1 MPITRTCRISGK
13 EFIITDR
20 EITFLDK
27 ISPIFGWKKYP
38 LWVPTLCSEERMR
51 RRLSWRNWF
60 TLYKATCPLSWRSII
75 TTYSPSLGYL
85 GTDQETWWTQVEWL
99 DYGEDYDFGQ
109 SFFEQY
115 NTLLKKTPLPCVS
128 NSYTINQ
135 NAEYVHGTINVQ
147 NCYLIFN
154 SSNNEYCEYAETVN
168 RSTFIFD
175 SSYVFES
182 SHCYDSIGITRCYN
196 CISVEESEDC
206 SESYF
211 LYDCRGCDHCIL
223 CDWLENQSYCIKNKK
238 VTPEEYEIFLNS
250 IWESDGTI
258 QYEALKDEFLIRKN
272 SLIQKDH
279 IVGSENCS
287 GRFIKFSKDVIN
299 GKNLTWVEDTMN
311 TWQMN
316 YVTRCY
322 DCFSW
327 GGWTIGSPG
336 AENCYECQGIWSW
349 AYGLIWCWW
358 VWENTRNMYYSYS
371 CIGCQDCFG
380 CVWLRNKQYCILNIQ
395 YEKQEYEKLAWKI
408 IDRMIQNGEWGEY
421 PPSSMST
428 FTYNETVA
436 NLEFPLTQDEA
447 NEKWYK
453 WNTYE
458 NPFQEPEKIIP
469 WSKLPHKIS
478 DIPDDILSWAIK
490 CEDSGKY
497 YKITRPELEFYRKHR
512 LPIPRKHY
520 DVRRKERFDRRSR

>member
-1 MPITRTCRISGK
+1 
-13 EFIITDR
+13 
-20 EITFLDK
+20 
-27 ISPIFGWKKYP
+27 
-38 LWVPTLCSEERMR
+38 MR

-99 DYGEDYDFGQ
+99 DYGEDYNFGQ

-115 NTLLKKTPLPCVS
+115 DTLLKRTPLPCLS

-135 NAEYVHGTINVQ
+135 NAEYVHGTINAQ

-175 SSYVFES
+175 SSYIFES

-258 QYEALKDEFLIRKN
+258 QYEALKNEFLIRKN

-327 GGWTIGSPG
+327 WGWTSESPG
-336 AENCYECQGIWSW
+336 AENCYECQGIWSG
-349 AYGLIWCWW
+349 AYWLLWCWW
-358 VWENTRNMYYSYS
+358 VWENTRNMYYCYS

-380 CVWLRNKQYCILNIQ
+380 CVWLRNKQYCILNIH
-395 YEKQEYEKLAWKI
+395 YEKQEYEKLIWNI
-408 IDRMIQNGEWGEY
+408 IDRMIQDGEWGEY

-436 NLEFPLTQDEA
+436 NLEFPMTEDEA
-447 NEKWYK
+447 KGRWYK
-453 WNTYE
+453 WSHYE
-458 NPFQEPEKIIP
+458 NLFTVPKKILP
-469 WSKLPHKIS
+469 WSKIPQKIQ
-478 DIPDDILSWAIK
+478 DIPDDILSWAIE
-490 CEDSGKY
+490 CETSGKY